1 MFFYIIVHFF
11 CIYAFFLVPLHT
23 KLFILIKITTMTTQE
38 LQTAFE
44 QAYGKQAEK
53 VYFSPGRVN
62 LIGEHTDY
70 NGGCV
75 FPCAL
80 SFGAWLLIAKNE
92 DRVLRFKSLNMPQE
106 YTIALDAI
114 RPQPERA
121 WCNYALGCMDII
133 VRRHPE
139 AKLQSGYD
147 LLYYGNVPA
156 GAGLSSSAAMEV
168 VTARAFTEEMGWKDA
183 DDKAYRTELALI
195 GQACEHEYAGVMCGI
210 MDQFAS
216 AQGKKDHAIYLNC
229 DTLEFEHVPVKLDGI
244 KVVITNTHS
253 PHHLDSGAYND
264 RVRQCKTA
272 VEQISQVKPVK
283 FLAELNEEDWRAVEG
298 AITDPIA
305 KKRARH
311 VVGEVARTAEAVEA
325 LKKGDIKRFGK
336 LMTASHVSLRDDYE
350 VTGPELDALAEA
362 AWQVDGVLGSRM
374 TGGGFGG
381 CTVSL
386 VRDEAIE
393 EFKAFVGAEYERKT
407 GLKADFYVAEIGDGV
422 TRLA

>member
-1 MFFYIIVHFF
+1 MK
-11 CIYAFFLVPLHT
+11 A
-23 KLFILIKITTMTTQE
+23 
-38 LQTAFE
+38 AFE
-44 QAYGKQAEK
+44 QAYGRKAEK
-53 VYFSPGRVN
+53 MFFSPGRVN

-80 SFGAWLLIAKNE
+80 SFGAWLLLAKNE
-92 DRVLRFKSLNMPQE
+92 DRVLRFHSLNMPQTYE
-106 YTIALDAI
+106 IPIDAI
-114 RPQPERA
+114 APQADRA
-121 WCNYALGCMDII
+121 WCNYALGCIAII
-133 VRRHPE
+133 SRRHPE
-139 AKLQSGYD
+139 AQLTSGYD
-147 LLYYGNVPA
+147 ILYYGNVPA

-168 VTARAFTEEMGWKDA
+168 VTARAFSEEMGMAKANDKD
-183 DDKAYRTELALI
+183 YRTELALI

-216 AQGKKDHAIYLNC
+216 AQGKKDHAIHLNC
-229 DTLEFEHVPVKLDGI
+229 DTLAFEHVPVKLDGI

-264 RVRQCKTA
+264 RVRQCKLA
-272 VEQISQVKPVK
+272 VEQISRVKPIK
-283 FLAELNEEDWRAVEG
+283 NLAELSQDDWKEVEG

-305 KKRARH
+305 YKRARH
-311 VVGEVARTAEAVEA
+311 VVGEVARTAAAVEA
-325 LKKGDIKRFGK
+325 LKKGEIAYFGE

-362 AWQVDGVLGSRM
+362 AWQVSGVLGSRM

-386 VRDEAIE
+386 VQEEAIDR
-393 EFKAFVGAEYERKT
+393 FKAFVGAEYEKKT

-422 TRLA
+422 MRLE

>member
-1 MFFYIIVHFF
+1 
-11 CIYAFFLVPLHT
+11 
-23 KLFILIKITTMTTQE
+23 MTTQE
-38 LQTAFE
+38 LNQAFE
-44 QAYGKQAEK
+44 QAYSRQTEK
-53 VYFSPGRVN
+53 VFFAPGRVN

-80 SFGAWLLIAKNE
+80 NFGAWLLLAKNT
-92 DRVLRFKSLNMPQE
+92 DKVLRFRSLNMPQVYE
-106 YTIALDAI
+106 IAIDAI
-114 RPQPERA
+114 KPQPDRA
-121 WCNYALGCMDII
+121 WCNYALGCIDII
-133 VRRHPE
+133 ARRHPE
-139 AKLQSGYD
+139 AKLESGYD
-147 LLYYGNVPA
+147 ILFYGNVPA

-168 VTARAFTEEMGWKDA
+168 VTARAFTEEMMRGLVDEWMSGLEG
-183 DDKAYRTELALI
+183 DKAYRTELALI
-195 GQACEHEYAGVMCGI
+195 GQACEHEYAGVMCGV

-229 DTLEFEHVPVKLDGI
+229 DTLEFEHVPVKLEGI
-244 KVVITNTHS
+244 KVVISNTHS

-272 VEQISQVKPVK
+272 VEQISKVKPIK
-283 FLAELNEEDWRAVEG
+283 FLAELSPEDWAEVES

-325 LKKGDIKRFGK
+325 LKQGKIERFGK
-336 LMTASHVSLRDDYE
+336 LMTASHISLRDDYE
-350 VTGPELDALAEA
+350 VTGKELDSLAEA

-386 VRDEAIE
+386 VRDEAVE
-393 EFKAFVGAEYERKT
+393 YFKAFVGKEYEKAT

>member
-1 MFFYIIVHFF
+1 
-11 CIYAFFLVPLHT
+11 
-23 KLFILIKITTMTTQE
+23 MTTQE
-38 LQTAFE
+38 MQIAFE
-44 QAYGKQAEK
+44 QAYGRKAEK
-53 VYFSPGRVN
+53 MFFSPGRVN

-92 DRVLRFKSLNMPQE
+92 EGVLRFHSLNMPQT
-106 YTIALDAI
+106 YTIPI
-114 RPQPERA
+114 SEIKPQADRA
-121 WCNYALGCMDII
+121 WCNYALGCIDII
-133 VRRHPE
+133 SRRHPE
-139 AKLQSGYD
+139 AKLESGYD

-168 VTARAFTEEMGWKDA
+168 VTARAFTEEMAVSDRGGYPCGYTDE
-183 DDKAYRTELALI
+183 KAYRTELALI
-195 GQACEHEYAGVMCGI
+195 GQACEHEYAGVMCGV

-244 KVVITNTHS
+244 KVVISNTHS

-264 RVRQCKTA
+264 RVRQCHTA
-272 VEQISQVKPVK
+272 VEQISKVKPIK
-283 FLAELNEEDWRAVEG
+283 FLAELTPEDWEKVEG

-325 LKKGDIKRFGK
+325 LKKGDIKRFGE

-350 VTGPELDALAEA
+350 VTGKELDSLAEA
-362 AWQVDGVLGSRM
+362 AWQVKGVLGSRM

-386 VRDEAIE
+386 VKDEAID
-393 EFKAFVGAEYERKT
+393 EFKRFVGAEYEKKT
-407 GLKADFYVAEIGDGV
+407 GIKADFYVAEIGDGV
-422 TRLA
+422 MRLA